1 MYRYDS
7 IDRQIVAARVAQYR
21 DQIARNLAG
30 ALSDEELRPL
40 RLQNGL
46 YIERHGPLLRI
57 GIPYGQLSSGQ
68 LLKLADISRR
78 YDKGYGH
85 FTTRLNMQFNWTKF
99 EQTPDILAELATVDM
114 HAIQSSGACIRNIST
129 DKFAGVA
136 PDELADP
143 RPYCEILRQWST
155 LHPEFAFLPRKFK
168 ITVNAADEDRPLS
181 RVYDVGLQLVRAP
194 DGTEE
199 IGLRV
204 FAGGG
209 LGRTP
214 FVNQLVRDFL
224 PRRHLLTYLDAL
236 LRVYNRYGR
245 RDKLYKA
252 RLKILVNALGI
263 VEFTREVEE
272 EWAHLKDGPATLTDA
287 EFERVAAHF
296 APPPYEAL
304 PAEEPALAA
313 AAARDKTFAAWMKRN
328 VHAHRMP
335 GYAAVTLSLKAP
347 GKAPGDLGAAQ
358 MEAIAD
364 FAERFGFGELR
375 VAREQNLVLP
385 DVRQRD
391 LPALWREASA
401 HGLATPSVGLLTDM
415 VCCPGGDL
423 CGLAYARS
431 APIALAV
438 HERFADLDRLHDLG
452 EISLNISG
460 CVNSCGHHHVANIGV
475 LGVDKNDEERYQLTL
490 GGRHGKEV
498 AIGKVIGPSFAA
510 EEVPDVIAALIA
522 LYVERRV
529 AGERFIDTFLRLGAE
544 PFRERAY
551 AGRER
556 GRRAKRAAGTGAAH
570 G

>member
-21 DQIARNLAG
+21 DQIARHLAG
-30 ALSDEELRPL
+30 TLSDEELRPL

-46 YIERHGPLLRI
+46 YIERHGPLLRV
-57 GIPYGQLSSGQ
+57 GIPYGQLSSVQ
-68 LLKLADISRR
+68 LKKLADISRR
-78 YDKGYGH
+78 YDRGYGH
-85 FTTRLNMQFNWTKF
+85 FTTRLNIQFNWTKF
-99 EQTPDILAELATVDM
+99 EQTPDILAELATVDL

-136 PDELADP
+136 PDEVADP
-143 RPYCEILRQWST
+143 RPYCEIQRQWST

-168 ITVNAADEDRPLS
+168 ITVHAADEDRALS
-181 RVYDVGLQLVRAP
+181 RVYDVGLQLARAP
-194 DGTEE
+194 GGGADE

-204 FAGGG
+204 FVGGG

-214 FVNQLVRDFL
+214 FVNQPMRDFL
-224 PRRHLLTYLDAL
+224 PRRHLLTYLEAL
-236 LRVYNRYGR
+236 LRVYNRHGR

-263 VEFTREVEE
+263 AEFTREVEE
-272 EWAHLKDGPATLTDA
+272 EWAYLKDGPATLTDE
-287 EFERVAAHF
+287 EFERMAAHF

-304 PAEEPALAA
+304 PTEEPPLAA
-313 AAARDKTFAAWMKRN
+313 VGQNEARDKAFSIWMKRN

-347 GKAPGDLGAAQ
+347 GKAPGDVTAAQ
-358 MEAIAD
+358 MEAIAQL
-364 FAERFGFGELR
+364 AERFGFGELR

-385 DVRQRD
+385 DVRRRD
-391 LPALWREASA
+391 LPALWREASM
-401 HGLATPSVGLLTDM
+401 HGLATPTVGLLTDM
-415 VCCPGGDL
+415 ICCPGGDL
-423 CGLAYARS
+423 CSLAYARS
-431 APIALAV
+431 VPIARAV
-438 HERFADLDRLHDLG
+438 QERFTDLDRLHDLG

-490 GGRHGKEV
+490 GGRHGKDA
-498 AIGKVIGPSFAA
+498 AIGKVIGPSFAS
-510 EEVPDVIAALIA
+510 EKVPEVIGALIA
-522 LYVERRV
+522 LYVERRAV
-529 AGERFIDTFLRLGAE
+529 GERFIDTFQRLGAE
-544 PFRERAY
+544 PFRRRAY
-551 AGRER
+551 AGVGER
-556 GRRAKRAAGTGAAH
+556 VGEGAAR

>member
-21 DQIARNLAG
+21 DQIARHLAG
-30 ALSDEELRPL
+30 TLSDEELRPL

-46 YIERHGPLLRI
+46 YIERHGPLLRV
-57 GIPYGQLSSGQ
+57 GIPYGQLSSVQ
-68 LLKLADISRR
+68 LKKLADISRR
-78 YDKGYGH
+78 YDRGYGH
-85 FTTRLNMQFNWTKF
+85 FTTRLNIQFNWTKF
-99 EQTPDILAELATVDM
+99 EQTPDILAELATVDL

-136 PDELADP
+136 PDEVADP

-168 ITVNAADEDRPLS
+168 ITVHAADEDRALS
-181 RVYDVGLQLVRAP
+181 RVYDVGLQLARAP
-194 DGTEE
+194 GGGADE

-214 FVNQLVRDFL
+214 FVNQPMRDFL
-224 PRRHLLTYLDAL
+224 PRRHLLTYLEAL
-236 LRVYNRYGR
+236 LRVYNRHGR

-263 VEFTREVEE
+263 AEFTREVEE
-272 EWAHLKDGPATLTDA
+272 EWAYLKDGPATLTDE
-287 EFERVAAHF
+287 EFERMAAHF

-304 PAEEPALAA
+304 PTEEPPLAA
-313 AAARDKTFAAWMKRN
+313 VGQNEAQDKAFSVWMKRN

-347 GKAPGDLGAAQ
+347 GKAPGDVTAAQ
-358 MEAIAD
+358 MEAIAQL
-364 FAERFGFGELR
+364 AERFGFGELR
-375 VAREQNLVLP
+375 VAREQNLILP
-385 DVRQRD
+385 DVRRRD
-391 LPALWREASA
+391 LPALWREAST
-401 HGLATPSVGLLTDM
+401 HGLATPTVGLLTDM
-415 VCCPGGDL
+415 ICCPGGDL
-423 CGLAYARS
+423 CSLAYARS
-431 APIALAV
+431 APIARAV
-438 HERFADLDRLHDLG
+438 QERFTDLDRLHDLG

-490 GGRHGKEV
+490 GGRHGKDA

-510 EEVPDVIAALIA
+510 EKVPEVIDALIA
-522 LYVERRV
+522 LYVERRA
-529 AGERFIDTFLRLGAE
+529 AGERFIDTFQRLGAE
-544 PFRERAY
+544 PFRRRSY
-551 AGRER
+551 AVVGE
-556 GRRAKRAAGTGAAH
+556 GAAR

>member
-21 DQIARNLAG
+21 DQIARHLAG
-30 ALSDEELRPL
+30 TLSDEELRPL

-46 YIERHGPLLRI
+46 YIERHGPLLRV
-57 GIPYGQLSSGQ
+57 GIPYGQLSSVQ
-68 LLKLADISRR
+68 LKKLADISRR
-78 YDKGYGH
+78 YDRGYGH
-85 FTTRLNMQFNWTKF
+85 FTTRLNIQFNWTKF
-99 EQTPDILAELATVDM
+99 EQTPDILAELATVDL

-136 PDELADP
+136 PDEVADP

-168 ITVNAADEDRPLS
+168 ITVHAADEDRALS
-181 RVYDVGLQLVRAP
+181 RVYDVGLQLARAP
-194 DGTEE
+194 GGGADE

-214 FVNQLVRDFL
+214 FVNQPMRDFL
-224 PRRHLLTYLDAL
+224 PRRHLLTYLEAL
-236 LRVYNRYGR
+236 LRVYNRHGR

-263 VEFTREVEE
+263 AEFTREVEE
-272 EWAHLKDGPATLTDA
+272 EWAYLKDGPATLTDE
-287 EFERVAAHF
+287 EFERMAAHF

-304 PAEEPALAA
+304 PTEEPPLAA
-313 AAARDKTFAAWMKRN
+313 VGQNETQDKTFSIWMKRN

-347 GKAPGDLGAAQ
+347 GKAPGDVTAAQ
-358 MEAIAD
+358 MEAIAQL
-364 FAERFGFGELR
+364 AERFGFGELR
-375 VAREQNLVLP
+375 VAREQNLILP
-385 DVRQRD
+385 DVRRRD
-391 LPALWREASA
+391 LPALWREAST
-401 HGLATPSVGLLTDM
+401 HGLATPTVGLLTDM
-415 VCCPGGDL
+415 ICCPGGDL
-423 CGLAYARS
+423 CSLAYARS
-431 APIALAV
+431 APIARAV
-438 HERFADLDRLHDLG
+438 QERFTDLDRLHDLG

-475 LGVDKNDEERYQLTL
+475 LGIDKNDEERYQLTL
-490 GGRHGKEV
+490 GGRHGKDA

-510 EEVPDVIAALIA
+510 EKVPEVIGALIA
-522 LYVERRV
+522 LYVERRA
-529 AGERFIDTFLRLGAE
+529 AGERFIDTFQRLGAE
-544 PFRERAY
+544 PFRRRAY
-551 AGRER
+551 AGVGER
-556 GRRAKRAAGTGAAH
+556 VGEGAAR